1 MLAFILFAFVASIT
15 PGPTNLIVLSTS
27 ARRGW
32 RACVPIILGAGA
44 GAALLVWIAGTGA
57 GTALLAL
64 PYARTAMT
72 ALGLCWMLWLAWKLF
87 TSPVAPLDAAASE
100 PPRELG
106 LVGALLLQWVNPKSW
121 LMALAV
127 IGVFTADGQPLTPLC
142 MAFFLV
148 ALPCLG
154 AWALLGRGAARW
166 LSTPAHLR
174 WMNRSLALLLVLSSG
189 VALLQA

>member
-1 MLAFILFAFVASIT
+1 M
-15 PGPTNLIVLSTS
+15 
-27 ARRGW
+27 
-32 RACVPIILGAGA
+32 
-44 GAALLVWIAGTGA
+44 LVWIAGTGA
-57 GTALLAL
+57 GTALLEL
-64 PYARTAMT
+64 PHARTAMT

-87 TSPVAPLDAAASE
+87 TSPVVPLDAATSE
-100 PPRELG
+100 LPRELG

-166 LSTPAHLR
+166 LNTPAHLR
-174 WMNRSLALLLVLSSG
+174 WMNRALALLLVLSSG